1 MPNDAAPTSVTIPV
15 VAPESPATMKPLYK
29 ALVAAQRAA
38 MAVGKDAEN
47 TYHKYK
53 YASAE
58 AVIAEARQA
67 LNGAGLALT
76 LLSWGRHLPVAGD
89 HPHTRIEVHY
99 RLLHEEGVA
108 LDLSASSYVIPEK
121 GRPADKAEAGALT
134 TNLSYV
140 LRTLLLLPR
149 EDEGTSPD
157 TRDDRNYE
165 PQRLA
170 PRASPGKPAFD
181 LTSRLDRL
189 AKASTPDDVKAI
201 DAEVAAAWDGLS
213 TDEQDLYTK
222 ERTAAVE
229 AMSRPPADVRPI
241 VAKIEAAKS
250 LDELRTMKPE
260 IDAVWRATDAA
271 GTQRIKAAAEAAK
284 ARVEQAAPAAQPAPA
299 PAAEPAQPKPIVPPP
314 PAPPKAAA
322 RKSVPF

>member
-1 MPNDAAPTSVTIPV
+1 MPNDAAPTTITPPV

-58 AVIAEARQA
+58 AVIAEARGA

-76 LLSWGRHLPVAGD
+76 LLSWDRHLPAVGD

-157 TRDDRNYE
+157 TRDDRNFE
-165 PQRLA
+165 PQRLVPRPA
-170 PRASPGKPAFD
+170 PSKPAFD

-189 AKASTPDDVKAI
+189 AKAATGDEIRAI
-201 DAEVAAAWDGLS
+201 DAEVKPAWDDLS
-213 TDEQDLYTK
+213 AEDKALYTA
-222 ERTAAVE
+222 ERNAA
-229 AMSRPPADVRPI
+229 
-241 VAKIEAAKS
+241 IEAGTA
-250 LDELRTMKPE
+250 
-260 IDAVWRATDAA
+260 RAA
-271 GTQRIKAAAEAAK
+271 AAK
-284 ARVEQAAPAAQPAPA
+284 AATEPTPAAPPPTEPAADPA
-299 PAAEPAQPKPIVPPP
+299 PAAAPTSPRAHIPPP
-314 PAPPKAAA
+314 PAPPKAPA

>member
-1 MPNDAAPTSVTIPV
+1 MPNDTAPTSVTIPV
-15 VAPESPATMKPLYK
+15 VAPESPSTMKPLYK

-165 PQRLA
+165 PGRLS
-170 PRASPGKPAFD
+170 PRGAPGKPGFD

-189 AKASTPDDVKAI
+189 AKASTPDEVKAI
-201 DAEVAAAWDGLS
+201 DAELTAAWDSLS
-213 TDEQDLYTK
+213 TAEQDLYTK

-229 AMSRPPADVRPI
+229 AMSRPADVRPI

-271 GTQRIKAAAEAAK
+271 GTQRIKDAAEAAK
-284 ARVEQAAPAAQPAPA
+284 ARVEQAAPAQAAAQP
-299 PAAEPAQPKPIVPPP
+299 EPKPEPKPIVPPP

>member
-1 MPNDAAPTSVTIPV
+1 MPNDAAPTSVTPPV

-58 AVIAEARQA
+58 AVIAEARGA

-76 LLSWGRHLPVAGD
+76 LLSWDRHLPAVGD

-157 TRDDRNYE
+157 TRDDRNFE

-170 PRASPGKPAFD
+170 PQPAADPKPA
-181 LTSRLDRL
+181 R
-189 AKASTPDDVKAI
+189 V
-201 DAEVAAAWDGLS
+201 
-213 TDEQDLYTK
+213 
-222 ERTAAVE
+222 
-229 AMSRPPADVRPI
+229 PADVAPI
-241 VAKIEAAKS
+241 IAKIEAAKT
-250 LDELRTMKPE
+250 LDELKAMKPK
-260 IDAVWRATDAA
+260 IDEVWAATDIA
-271 GTQRIKAAAEAAK
+271 GTQRIKAAATAAK
-284 ARVEQAAPAAQPAPA
+284 ARVEQSAPSETTGEPTPEPAAPAPTE
-299 PAAEPAQPKPIVPPP
+299 PAAEPAPAAPTSPRAHVPPP
-314 PAPPKAAA
+314 PAPPKAPA

>member
-1 MPNDAAPTSVTIPV
+1 MPNDAAPTTITPPV

-58 AVIAEARQA
+58 AVIAEARGA

-76 LLSWGRHLPVAGD
+76 LLSWDRHLPAVGD

-157 TRDDRNYE
+157 TRDDRNFE
-165 PQRLA
+165 PQRLVPRPA
-170 PRASPGKPAFD
+170 PSKPAFD

-189 AKASTPDDVKAI
+189 AKAATGDEIRAI
-201 DAEVAAAWDGLS
+201 DAEVKPAWDDLS
-213 TDEQDLYTK
+213 AEDKALYTA
-222 ERTAAVE
+222 ERNAA
-229 AMSRPPADVRPI
+229 
-241 VAKIEAAKS
+241 IEAGKA
-250 LDELRTMKPE
+250 
-260 IDAVWRATDAA
+260 RAA
-271 GTQRIKAAAEAAK
+271 AAK
-284 ARVEQAAPAAQPAPA
+284 AATEPTPAAPPPTEPAADPA
-299 PAAEPAQPKPIVPPP
+299 PAAAPTSPRAHIPPP
-314 PAPPKAAA
+314 PAPPKAPA